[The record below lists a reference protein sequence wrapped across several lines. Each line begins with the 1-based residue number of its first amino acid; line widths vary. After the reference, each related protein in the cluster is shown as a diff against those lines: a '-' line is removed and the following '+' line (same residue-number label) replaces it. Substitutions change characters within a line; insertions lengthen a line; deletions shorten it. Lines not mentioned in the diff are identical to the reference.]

1 MGLGKTLTMIS
12 LILKTYEA
20 QKSQDEDSDTDDS
33 FVDSN
38 LNCINLL
45 FTLQF
50 TLSIKLFFNP

>member
-45 FTLQF
+45 ITLH
-50 TLSIKLFFNP
+50 